1 MLGVSELW
9 RAAWWPIIKALI
21 RAALGWGGC
30 HAANDDPAVLAAV
43 GFVGVGR
50 DGFGFA
56 EGGLNELI
64 VTHAVTFQITEDGGG
79 PALGKAVVVA
89 FGAQVTGVPFDQ
101 KGSLAELRHGFA
113 NFRVLPPGSLL
124 GLSKLREGFGRSASL
139 PPLMWQA
146 TKGTPKHEQAL
157 QHVITRPAVVKN
169 RRTNI
174 DYLERVDVLA
184 CGREDWHNLNDK
196 ILKNLPSHQ
205 KRSFDSMLAD
215 ALEPLQEDYDL

>member
-21 RAALGWGGC
+21 RATLGWGGC

-113 NFRVLPPGSLL
+113 NFRDLPPGSLVSELGGVEFEQDVIESDVGLSIDL
-124 GLSKLREGFGRSASL
+124 GL
-139 PPLMWQA
+139 
-146 TKGTPKHEQAL
+146 
-157 QHVITRPAVVKN
+157 
-169 RRTNI
+169 
-174 DYLERVDVLA
+174 
-184 CGREDWHNLNDK
+184 
-196 ILKNLPSHQ
+196 
-205 KRSFDSMLAD
+205 
-215 ALEPLQEDYDL
+215 DLGHG